1 MATHFQTRLVGPRG
15 INMDPEGVVEVLYQ
29 GTWGRICDDGF
40 DNIVNDANC
49 VVVCKTLAYG
59 YGVPVHPSQAGRY
72 TSLPGNNRVWLDNV
86 ECTGL
91 EMNIGEC
98 LRGVSMNKVHC
109 TYQQTAVCSC
119 VVSGSTTSTINP
131 LVTTAPST
139 YFPSSSC
146 STTFLLLLF
155 PSFPYNLFP
164 LLLLPLFH
172 LLFFSSPFFSSFF
185 CIAPLPPP
193 PPLSYILPL
202 ISVLFAKLICAAIA
216 GGVCS
221 THKLGLYDQTN
232 MDIGVAMICLSPG
245 QCSYI
250 CDDGWNQV
258 DAQVFCSCL
267 QYNEYLQLPSSL
279 QFTSL
284 HSCVVL
290 AWYE

>member
-1 MATHFQTRLVGPRG
+1 MCCVWIDNEHNQPTR
-15 INMDPEGVVEVLYQ
+15 
-29 GTWGRICDDGF
+29 
-40 DNIVNDANC
+40 
-49 VVVCKTLAYG
+49 
-59 YGVPVHPSQAGRY
+59 H
-72 TSLPGNNRVWLDNV
+72 
-86 ECTGL
+86 
-91 EMNIGEC
+91 
-98 LRGVSMNKVHC
+98 HC
-109 TYQQTAVCSC
+109 TEYVLS
-119 VVSGSTTSTINP
+119 
-131 LVTTAPST
+131 
-139 YFPSSSC
+139 
-146 STTFLLLLF
+146 FLLLF
-155 PSFPYNLFP
+155 HYFSPSLIPLFP
-164 LLLLPLFH
+164 LQFVPLAF
-172 LLFFSSPFFSSFF
+172 
-185 CIAPLPPP
+185 A
-193 PPLSYILPL
+193 PPLSSPILFFPFL
-202 ISVLFAKLICAAIA
+202 FIFLLHCPSPHLMSFPFMLFAKLICAAIA